1 MIYFTR
7 NQLADAMGLEP
18 EALSAILLSCGI
30 STTQEQLSREDVA
43 VVQEYLQQQDQALSR
58 RAQERLEQS
67 LEDHT
72 VLLDTCTLLHYQ
84 FSTWME
90 RALPVLRRTGQA
102 LIVPSSVVQELQ
114 HLQTKKPE
122 LSDAIRTASRW
133 LQKLQQEGLL
143 KVYGSEADGFGD
155 QQLLSVAT
163 RFLTRNRLLVVT
175 QDGGLA
181 ADLLRLNQLHSV
193 QGKRLL
199 VFRIN
204 RYGYLSRFHTDGK
217 RSASSSSY
225 IPAAPLV
232 TDGQEMLP
240 VANLPLSGDTV
251 LGTNGPLVL
260 GAVLGRGGEGIIYD
274 LGDGTAA
281 KIYHAEKLTAA
292 RRDKLQL
299 MVTHPIRCSG
309 VCWPQELLCTQ
320 QGEFVGYRMARA
332 SGTPL
337 QRCLLNQASVL
348 KHFPSGRRVEL
359 VQLAVTVLEK
369 IQALHQSGV
378 LLGDINLNNL
388 LMVSPREVWL
398 VDCDSYQVGGYP
410 CPVGKSQF
418 VPPELQGKRFSE
430 LLRTPGN
437 EAFAVATLLFML
449 MLPGKAPY
457 AQQGGDSMEDAIR
470 RMEFPYPCGDN
481 HGSGVPEGS
490 WRYQWSHLPLYV
502 KGYFYDTFQ
511 KDGRFSTED
520 KRLPV
525 AVWLS
530 VFHRYLELLENG
542 DLERKDEQSG
552 RIYPNRMKQ
561 RGQDARQ
568 VTQRRICRDCG
579 DAFDLTAQEEA
590 YYREKGFYLPQSC
603 ARCRQLKRLCKTNVD
618 GQMAG

>member
-1 MIYFTR
+1 MF
-7 NQLADAMGLEP
+7 
-18 EALSAILLSCGI
+18 
-30 STTQEQLSREDVA
+30 
-43 VVQEYLQQQDQALSR
+43 
-58 RAQERLEQS
+58 
-67 LEDHT
+67 
-72 VLLDTCTLLHYQ
+72 
-84 FSTWME
+84 
-90 RALPVLRRTGQA
+90 
-102 LIVPSSVVQELQ
+102 
-114 HLQTKKPE
+114 
-122 LSDAIRTASRW
+122 
-133 LQKLQQEGLL
+133 
-143 KVYGSEADGFGD
+143 
-155 QQLLSVAT
+155 
-163 RFLTRNRLLVVT
+163 
-175 QDGGLA
+175 
-181 ADLLRLNQLHSV
+181 
-193 QGKRLL
+193 
-199 VFRIN
+199 
-204 RYGYLSRFHTDGK
+204 TDG
-217 RSASSSSY
+217 RSKKVIFLA
-225 IPAAPLV
+225 
-232 TDGQEMLP
+232 
-240 VANLPLSGDTV
+240 
-251 LGTNGPLVL
+251 
-260 GAVLGRGGEGIIYD
+260 
-274 LGDGTAA
+274 
-281 KIYHAEKLTAA
+281 H
-292 RRDKLQL
+292 
-299 MVTHPIRCSG
+299 
-309 VCWPQELLCTQ
+309 
-320 QGEFVGYRMARA
+320 
-332 SGTPL
+332 
-337 QRCLLNQASVL
+337 CLLNQNTVL
-348 KHFPSGRRVEL
+348 RHFPSGKRVEL

-369 IQALHQSGV
+369 IQTLHQSGV

-530 VFHRYLELLENG
+530 VFRRYLELLETG
-542 DLERKDEQSG
+542 VLERKDEQSG

-561 RGQDARQ
+561 QGREARQ
-568 VTQRRICRDCG
+568 ITQRRVCRDCG
-579 DAFDLTAQEEA
+579 DAFDLAAQEEA